1 MTVPTRLP
9 EADVAGVRTAIGQF
23 RASRHRRG
31 VIALAAAPVWSGAD
45 TFELDGQSVKIRV
58 GPSVLAIR
66 DALTE
71 RHHFDWVVILTDRES
86 AELPAGVVDHLVLGR
101 LSNLDPWPALRE
113 KFRANRQEFNL
124 LSLDNDAARSALRE
138 LGDSVPPAPGG
149 VLTNDH
155 LFGALA
161 QRNFGLTASEVT
173 PHHVSLWSMSTERT
187 KRFSA
192 WRDRTAPVLVEQ
204 FYLWLERTLGPLG
217 RSMTIVWRT
226 SGPAQLVPL
235 GLVAALIDD
244 SVAASAAFP
253 TSIDVTVKVRTLLE
267 VELGHHT
274 LTEQQLSAW
283 GNTAALA
290 VTGADVPDDVLRRA
304 EQLVVRLQA
313 TSLVGRSDV
322 LSSARPPR
330 IARFAAALAAAEQ
343 NPDLTA
349 VENAWADVVAHRESR
364 VDSPDAPRD
373 VRVGAAALRLLRW
386 TRRDAQRPSTLAG
399 WLTYYR
405 SELSW
410 VDGAV
415 NDAFVGADDP
425 TLAAAA
431 HRIITTVRARR
442 GEQDRQFATLVSSS
456 GTHHLNGPG
465 APMYIEDILDR
476 VVLPLTVAAPGA
488 SALSTA
494 TRSPVL
500 LVIADGMG
508 ATAANEVVADALRRY
523 RPQWQECTLVSE
535 EPNTA
540 ALAALPTVT
549 EFSRC
554 TLLSGALQRGGQSEE
569 RRGFASW
576 LQSHALRGAG
586 QVLFHK
592 ADLEAVSRGNA
603 LAQDVRTAVEN
614 TQDRPVIACVLNDID
629 DALDRSDPIG
639 TTWTTAGFKHLDALL
654 SAAAAVGRTIV
665 LVSDHGHVVERREQP
680 SVQRGQQVS
689 ARYRLAAGADAA
701 STPIDEVLVEG
712 PRVLTD
718 SHSAVLAVDEQ
729 LRYTGMK
736 AGYHGGATLA
746 EAVIPISILV
756 NGAVPPHLGLE
767 VSPSPVPAWWEPSR
781 TTIALQTP
789 VTAAPAVVP
798 KRKKT
803 VAPKVSPQSD
813 ALFDVGAPAAAVA
826 ASPVASG
833 GRDKVSELLGTA
845 LFAQQYKTFGRNL
858 EKAAIETLLHETI
871 AGNGVLSLVRAAEI
885 LGVPST
891 RASRA
896 LSVVAQILNTDGVV
910 VLSVNG
916 TELEVEAALMFE
928 QFGVPQ

>member
-1 MTVPTRLP
+1 M
-9 EADVAGVRTAIGQF
+9 
-23 RASRHRRG
+23 
-31 VIALAAAPVWSGAD
+31 WSGAD

-373 VRVGAAALRLLRW
+373 VRVAPLPPASAVDAPRCPTTVD
-386 TRRDAQRPSTLAG
+386 TRRVADVLPQRIVLG
-399 WLTYYR
+399 GRGRQRRLCR
-405 SELSW
+405 CR
-410 VDGAV
+410 
-415 NDAFVGADDP
+415 DP

-729 LRYTGMK
+729 LRYTDEGRLPRRRHASRGGHSHLDSRQRCRTATPWPRGVAFPGARLVGTESHNNCLADSGHRCTGRCAEAKENGCARCHRSPMRCSMLVLPPLQWLRHQLLP
-736 AGYHGGATLA
+736 AGATRCRNY
-746 EAVIPISILV
+746 S
-756 NGAVPPHLGLE
+756 GPHCLHSSTRHSDATSKKL
-767 VSPSPVPAWWEPSR
+767 PSR
-781 TTIALQTP
+781 LFSMRRLPATECYHSYVLPKYSASLRHAP
-789 VTAAPAVVP
+789 VEHCRSWP
-798 KRKKT
+798 R
-803 VAPKVSPQSD
+803 S
-813 ALFDVGAPAAAVA
+813 
-826 ASPVASG
+826 
-833 GRDKVSELLGTA
+833 
-845 LFAQQYKTFGRNL
+845 
-858 EKAAIETLLHETI
+858 
-871 AGNGVLSLVRAAEI
+871 
-885 LGVPST
+885 
-891 RASRA
+891 
-896 LSVVAQILNTDGVV
+896 
-910 VLSVNG
+910 
-916 TELEVEAALMFE
+916 
-928 QFGVPQ
+928 